1 MLEKL
6 RITVDAAHIL
16 RWTSTSSIE
25 ADGVVRRIPAGGIVL
40 DHDQMLPRIAKV
52 LLVDKGSRQYWRD
65 LMQADAGI
73 GKHDVLGIKPLLIG
87 NAVEAGTDAELV
99 EMIVLSAHGRLNRPV
114 QLAQPD
120 RGWGAEAAPHR
131 PGGAEQGNREL
142 VAKQLPGWYSGFG
155 RCARIRCH
163 YCGL

>member
-1 MLEKL
+1 MRRDGKEELRDGARARCSRHRGESAREQSCRQPTQETGRGLRGAGQRLLEKL

-65 LMQADAGI
+65 IMQVDAGI
-73 GKHDVLGIKPLLIG
+73 G
-87 NAVEAGTDAELV
+87 
-99 EMIVLSAHGRLNRPV
+99 
-114 QLAQPD
+114 
-120 RGWGAEAAPHR
+120 
-131 PGGAEQGNREL
+131 
-142 VAKQLPGWYSGFG
+142 
-155 RCARIRCH
+155 
-163 YCGL
+163 